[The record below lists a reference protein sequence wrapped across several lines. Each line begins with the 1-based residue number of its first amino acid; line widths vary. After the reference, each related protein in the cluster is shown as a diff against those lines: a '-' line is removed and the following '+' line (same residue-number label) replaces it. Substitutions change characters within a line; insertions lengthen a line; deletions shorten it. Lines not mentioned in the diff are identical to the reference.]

1 MWRTGVDIGGTFT
14 DIVFL
19 NEESGELKVLKVL
32 TTPRKPSEAVLSGL
46 EGSGVGLGEV
56 STLVHATTLGTNMFL
71 GQEGL
76 EPPKVALITTKGF
89 RDVLEI
95 GRQRRPELYN
105 LFFEKPPPLIRRR
118 DRYEVE
124 ERVDAWGNVVI
135 PLNREEAIRLAETI
149 CRRGYEVVAIS
160 FLHSYMNPEHEEEME
175 RLLRERCPE
184 LDVIL
189 SSRVNPEHKEYER
202 TSTTVVNAFL
212 RKLLSSYLTNLERE
226 LRDRGFEGR
235 LLVMQSSGGVS
246 KVEYAIER
254 PAAFIESG
262 PAAGA
267 VAVAHYSRL
276 TGDERVI
283 SFDMGGTTAKA
294 ATVVGGEPAVT
305 TEYEVGGKVHA
316 GRLVKGSGYPVRYPF
331 IDLAE
336 VSAGGGT
343 IAWID
348 EGGALRVG
356 PVSAG
361 AEPGPACYGRGGKR
375 ATITDANFLLGRL
388 GSELAGGSL
397 ILRRELAE
405 KAIGSLAVELGLEME
420 EAAMGI
426 IKLANTIMAKA
437 LRIVTVERGHDP
449 RDFVMYVFGGA
460 GPLHGVELAR
470 ELEAREVLVPV
481 HPGVF
486 SAFGLLLTD
495 YRVDSAIS
503 VMKLAEELDEEDV
516 EEAISRLR
524 VEAARELEGV
534 DEVNAL
540 PSLDMRYSGQ
550 AYYLNIPWRGSI
562 DLAIRD
568 FHAKHGRMYGFS
580 SPEEPVE
587 VVNVRLTLIGSMRKP
602 SFPRRRAEEH
612 RPEPEAARDVYF
624 EGEGWMR
631 TAIHKRERLRPG
643 AVVDGPAVVEEYDST
658 TLVPPGHVLR
668 VDEFGNLRIGVMT

>member
-19 NEESGELKVLKVL
+19 DEESGELRVLKVL

-46 EGSGVGLGEV
+46 EHSGIELSDV

-76 EPPKVALITTKGF
+76 VPPKVALITTKGF

-105 LFFEKPPPLIRRR
+105 LFFEKPPPLVRRR

-124 ERVDAWGNVVI
+124 ERIDAWGNEI
-135 PLNREEAIRLAETI
+135 TPLNVEEAEKLADVI
-149 CRRGYEVVAIS
+149 CERGYEVVAIS
-160 FLHSYMNPEHEEEME
+160 FLHSYINPLHEEKMHQI
-175 RLLRERCPE
+175 LKERCPE

-212 RKLLSSYLTNLERE
+212 RKLLSAYLTNLERE
-226 LRDRGFEGR
+226 LRKKGFEGK

-246 KVEYAIER
+246 KVEYAVER

-267 VAVAHYSRL
+267 VAVAHYSKL
-276 TGDERVI
+276 AGDERVI
-283 SFDMGGTTAKA
+283 GFDMGGTTAKA
-294 ATVVGGEPAVT
+294 STVIGGEPTVT

-316 GRLVKGSGYPVRYPF
+316 GRLVKGSGYPVRFPF

-356 PVSAG
+356 PISAG
-361 AEPGPACYGRGGKR
+361 AEPGPACYGRGGDK

-388 GSELAGGSL
+388 GKKLAGGSL
-397 ILRRELAE
+397 ILRKELAE
-405 KAIGSLAVELGLEME
+405 KAIGGLAVELGLEME

-470 ELEAREVLVPV
+470 ELEAKEVLIPI

-495 YRVDSAIS
+495 YRVDTVRS
-503 VMKLAEELDEEDV
+503 VMKLAEEIEDREV
-516 EEAISRLR
+516 EEALSQLEIETSK
-524 VEAARELEGV
+524 ELEGV
-534 DEVNAL
+534 GEVHAI
-540 PSLDMRYSGQ
+540 PSLDMRYRGQ
-550 AYYLNIPWRGSI
+550 AYDLNVPWRGSV
-562 DLAIRD
+562 DQAIRD
-568 FHAKHGRMYGFS
+568 FHATHGRVYGFS
-580 SPEEPVE
+580 SPDEPVE
-587 VVNVRLTLIGSMRKP
+587 IVNVRLALIGSLKKP
-602 SFPRRRAEEH
+602 QFPRMRAEEYT
-612 RPEPEAARDVYF
+612 PEPDGSRKVYF
-624 EGEGWMR
+624 DDRGWVD
-631 TAIHKRERLRPG
+631 ASVYSREKLKPG
-643 AVVDGPAVVEEYDST
+643 AALEGPAVVEEYDST
-658 TLVPPGHVLR
+658 TLVPPEHLLR
-668 VDEFGNLRIGVMT
+668 VDEYGNLRIGVM